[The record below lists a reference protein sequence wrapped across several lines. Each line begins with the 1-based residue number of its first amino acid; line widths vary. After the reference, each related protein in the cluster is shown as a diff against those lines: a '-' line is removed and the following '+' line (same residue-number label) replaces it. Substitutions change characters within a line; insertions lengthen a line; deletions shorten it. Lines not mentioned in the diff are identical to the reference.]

1 MSPIPRMSRRKAA
14 IFGFIATLILALPM
28 AVLASHQF
36 DDVPTDHP
44 FHNDIDALAD
54 AGITGGCS
62 ADNYCPGS
70 FVTRGQMAAF
80 LNRLGALAP
89 GKVPKVNAD
98 RLDGYDAEELN
109 SLAIARSEASTLLTV
124 AGASVLSVTID
135 VPGPGLV
142 EVRGNLTV
150 FTTDVDCGSCEIAS
164 WLTEDAS
171 LTLRGRQ
178 GTTVDNADGHVGQ
191 TSMQWIFEVSGA
203 GSHTYHLRASKFG
216 ANDVSTAF
224 MDLTAH
230 WTPGVVVT
238 TLGGSESGD
247 STLEPA
253 GK

>member
-1 MSPIPRMSRRKAA
+1 MSPIRRMSRRRAA
-14 IFGFIATLILALPM
+14 IVAFIATLILALPM
-28 AVLASHQF
+28 VVLASHQF
-36 DDVPTDHP
+36 DDVPNSHP

-109 SLAIARSEASTLLTV
+109 SLAIARSDSTV
-124 AGASVLSVTID
+124 ALTGTALTLLSVTVD
-135 VPGPGLV
+135 APGPGLV
-142 EVRGNLTV
+142 AVHGNLTV
-150 FTTDVDCGSCEIAS
+150 YTQDVDCGNCEIAS
-164 WLTEDAS
+164 WVTDAS
-171 LTLRGRQ
+171 LTIFGRQ
-178 GTTVDNADGHVGQ
+178 STTVDNADGNVSQ
-191 TSMQWIFEVSGA
+191 TAQQWIFEVDAA
-203 GSHTYHLRASKFG
+203 GTHTFHLRASKFG
-216 ANDVSTAF
+216 TNDVNAAF

-238 TLGGSESGD
+238 TLGGSESGE